1 MSTDSEADRGR
12 AGSNPPVTKRLNY
25 SQSMFRNEGDTKQ
38 GFLQKKGKMLAGWQ
52 QRWFEAAGHYLR
64 YYKDDRK
71 DSMLAAIDLRAVCIE
86 KDSKI
91 EKSAQFTIITPDS
104 SKIQLRAGTPL
115 MAMEWANFLIELQH
129 RDGTELSAKESEG
142 MQDLDANMDGLRV
155 TGSKDADEKMEE
167 KKPEP
172 RPIRPSLEMAGIDDK
187 PTETQRS
194 VLDAD
199 NWNVKAI
206 GGACAVYNSIAHN
219 VQMCV
224 VQLRDGN
231 REWHVNNFNAGTI
244 SFTLTMAGAGYE
256 VIEGD
261 TESEFTDGR
270 KKSRPSPRQEGAA
283 EAKEAGDC
291 AVASEDGTTG
301 GDAGRKS
308 MGSQGSSSKNI
319 DSNTPSSRKR
329 RSSNTNTGARR
340 QDVAVLNVPAHGSK
354 RVVACSK
361 GFGSDSWD
369 YQFAWEFVLKT

>member
-1 MSTDSEADRGR
+1 
-12 AGSNPPVTKRLNY
+12 
-25 SQSMFRNEGDTKQ
+25 MFRNEGDTKQ

-129 RDGTELSAKESEG
+129 RDGTDSPAKDSEG
-142 MQDLDANMDGLRV
+142 MQDLDANMDGLKV
-155 TGSKDADEKMEE
+155 SSGSKDKEE

-172 RPIRPSLEMAGIDDK
+172 RPTRPSLEMTGIDHK
-187 PTETQRS
+187 PAEAARDSSAPT
-194 VLDAD
+194 AD
-199 NWNVKAI
+199 NWSVKAI

-244 SFTLTMAGAGYE
+244 SFTLTMAGTGYE
-256 VIEGD
+256 VISGE
-261 TESEFTDGR
+261 TQSEFTDGR
-270 KKSRPSPRQEGAA
+270 KKSRPSPRGENA
-283 EAKEAGDC
+283 EEVKEAGDC
-291 AVASEDGTTG
+291 AEASEDGMAVDG
-301 GDAGRKS
+301 EGAGRKS

-319 DSNTPSSRKR
+319 DSSTPSSRKR
-329 RSSNTNTGARR
+329 RSSGTNTGSRR
-340 QDVAVLNVPAHGSK
+340 QDVSVLNVPAHGSQ

-361 GFGSDSWD
+361 VIGSDNWD
-369 YQFAWEFVLKT
+369 YQFAWEFVLKTGN